1 MENLPVSPPDY
12 LFIRLKLYTLIMPK
26 QKHRVC
32 QHANAQ
38 IKMKRL
44 YARQG
49 ARFMPNGWYCPD
61 CKQMVKD

>member
-1 MENLPVSPPDY
+1 
-12 LFIRLKLYTLIMPK
+12 MPK